1 MNVKSFKEASH
12 LLRGVGLM
20 NKTIVESK
28 KEDQMKTLTA
38 IIEKAEDGGYGIY
51 ADGGVPVFGSGL
63 TEEEARSEFEACLK
77 EQADYMKE
85 RQGKYPDWYADD
97 LQVEYR
103 YDMSAFFLAFPFI
116 NVTEFAKSVDINPS
130 LMRKYKSGI
139 AKAGEKQK
147 DLIQRK
153 LDDIVSRLSAVR
165 F

>member
-1 MNVKSFKEASH
+1 
-12 LLRGVGLM
+12 
-20 NKTIVESK
+20 
-28 KEDQMKTLTA
+28 MKTLTA

-51 ADGGVPVFGSGL
+51 ADGGIPVFGSGL

-85 RQGKYPDWYADD
+85 RKGKYPDWYADD

>member
-1 MNVKSFKEASH
+1 M
-12 LLRGVGLM
+12 
-20 NKTIVESK
+20 KTI
-28 KEDQMKTLTA
+28 TA
-38 IIEKAEDGGYGIY
+38 IIEKGNDGGYGIY
-51 ADGGVPVFGSGL
+51 ADGGIPVFGSGL
-63 TEEEARSEFEACLK
+63 TEDEARSEFEACLK

>member
-1 MNVKSFKEASH
+1 
-12 LLRGVGLM
+12 
-20 NKTIVESK
+20 
-28 KEDQMKTLTA
+28 MKTFTA
-38 IIEKAEDGGYGIY
+38 IIEKGNDGGYSIY
-51 ADGGVPVFGSGL
+51 AEGGVPVFGSGL
-63 TEEEARSEFEACLK
+63 DEAEARSEFEVCLK
-77 EQADYMKE
+77 EQAEFMKE
-85 RQGKYPDWYADD
+85 RQGEYPDWYADD

>member
-1 MNVKSFKEASH
+1 M
-12 LLRGVGLM
+12 
-20 NKTIVESK
+20 KTI
-28 KEDQMKTLTA
+28 TA
-38 IIEKAEDGGYGIY
+38 IIEKGNDGGYGIY
-51 ADGGVPVFGSGL
+51 ADGGIPVFGSGL
-63 TEEEARSEFEACLK
+63 TEDEARSEFEACLK

-153 LDDIVSRLSAVR
+153 LDDILSRLSAVR